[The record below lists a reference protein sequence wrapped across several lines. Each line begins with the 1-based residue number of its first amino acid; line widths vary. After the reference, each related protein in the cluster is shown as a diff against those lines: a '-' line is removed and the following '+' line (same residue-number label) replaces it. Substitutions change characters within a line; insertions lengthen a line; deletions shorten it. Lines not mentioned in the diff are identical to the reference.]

1 MKINNTY
8 IFLFFA
14 LLIIVLVI
22 TINRNKNNYST
33 QNEQVQSI
41 YKKDNLL
48 LLKPMWGLGN
58 RLRTIRKGYA
68 LSKHLGRELVIVE
81 RRDEGFDHQ
90 SMKELFG
97 IDGIVCLSQEEFKA
111 FQKYKDNQ
119 GVFHKIRRDGKIC
132 NTNINMDV
140 VYNLNKNKENI
151 LYFKS
156 CGLNFD
162 KEFAFIYNDYSFY
175 KDVKTYLTT
184 DTKTIHKHFD
194 ISPSTKIVGI
204 HIRQGNIADYIK
216 GNFFGIWDNSD
227 KTMKPFFPQFADKS
241 KNLSAYHP
249 KAPPI
254 EYFMNIM
261 NKYDSSVKFFICS
274 DRTGVLLYLYQKY
287 PGRILMNPL
296 IMQNDLPNS
305 SYGFQDFLMLSKCD
319 EIIATGIGSFSTE
332 AYKIR
337 NVPIKRVWDVDI
349 IS

>member
-1 MKINNTY
+1 MENFHY
-8 IFLFFA
+8 LYLFFA
-14 LLIIVLVI
+14 LLIIICVWI
-22 TINRNKNNYST
+22 FCRYKNIPSST
-33 QNEQVQSI
+33 SKTTSI
-41 YKKDNLL
+41 YAKNNLL
-48 LLKPMWGLGN
+48 LLKPMWGVGN

-81 RRDEGFDHQ
+81 RKDVGFDYK

-97 IDGIVCLSQEEFKA
+97 IEDIICLSQEEFKA
-111 FQKYKDNQ
+111 FQKYKENQ
-119 GVFHKIRRDGKIC
+119 GLFHKIRRDSKLC
-132 NTNINMDV
+132 NTNVNMDV
-140 VYNLNKNKENI
+140 VYNLHGNKDNV

-162 KEFAFIYNDYSFY
+162 KQYDFIYNNHAFY
-175 KDVKTYLTT
+175 KEVKSYITT
-184 DTKTIHKHFD
+184 NTETIHKHFD

-216 GNFFGIWDNSD
+216 GNFFGRWENSD
-227 KTMKPFFPQFADKS
+227 KTMKPYFPQFKDKS

-249 KAPPI
+249 EAPPI

-261 NKYDSSVKFFICS
+261 DKYDSSVKFFICS
-274 DRTGVLLYLYQKY
+274 DRTGVLLYLHQKY

-296 IMQNDLPNS
+296 IVQNDLPNS
-305 SYGFQDFLMLSKCD
+305 FYGFQDFLMLSKCD
-319 EIIATGIGSFSTE
+319 EIIATGVGSFSTE

-337 NVPIKRVWDVDI
+337 DVPIKRVWSVDI